1 MSNFNEINK
10 INKYSIKAWNVR
22 HSIKEVLNDFH
33 SQFTNPENI
42 IAKGYKPDVN
52 LEIDCNFLAN
62 TFRGVFSPEKK
73 KEEYKITI
81 QISHCIDNDG
91 NLDKNELLRTLNHEY
106 LHYLDYKANEIYSVN
121 RTSSFSEN
129 EDLMKNE
136 KIKNFQKGILS
147 NNLYSDN
154 NKYDI
159 LAFDEAIFK
168 CLIARTF
175 NKKLEF
181 NAEELN
187 ILFKA
192 HGKNFTDFMNVLEKK
207 LFSKI
212 DLNPYMENIFFIPN
226 EFLKKN
232 EEEKNIFRELFIQI
246 SNMKNIKLSKSDFY
260 NLRNNL
266 IDNLVYEEFNDLTG
280 IASPFSDLRR
290 TVLHLRNLYYTRTLD
305 FYNENPSKNYLRV
318 FEDKKIALHYIG
330 QASEKLSFS
339 GDKKADSF
347 LREYFD
353 LIINNNTKI
362 KYPDEKNN
370 DINDIFSMRVSNNIK
385 YFINKYTSNSI
396 YPIRTIKQ
404 PSNGNSLKSFFNL
417 D

>member
-1 MSNFNEINK
+1 M
-10 INKYSIKAWNVR
+10 
-22 HSIKEVLNDFH
+22 
-33 SQFTNPENI
+33 
-42 IAKGYKPDVN
+42 
-52 LEIDCNFLAN
+52 
-62 TFRGVFSPEKK
+62 KK
-73 KEEYKITI
+73 K
-81 QISHCIDNDG
+81 
-91 NLDKNELLRTLNHEY
+91 
-106 LHYLDYKANEIYSVN
+106 
-121 RTSSFSEN
+121 
-129 EDLMKNE
+129 
-136 KIKNFQKGILS
+136 
-147 NNLYSDN
+147 
-154 NKYDI
+154 
-159 LAFDEAIFK
+159 
-168 CLIARTF
+168 
-175 NKKLEF
+175 
-181 NAEELN
+181 
-187 ILFKA
+187 
-192 HGKNFTDFMNVLEKK
+192 
-207 LFSKI
+207 
-212 DLNPYMENIFFIPN
+212 
-226 EFLKKN
+226 
-232 EEEKNIFRELFIQI
+232 KNIFRELFIQI

-385 YFINKYTSNSI
+385 YFINHLMNKLYEMI
-396 YPIRTIKQ
+396 YIWMII
-404 PSNGNSLKSFFNL
+404 SFIFQLYNRNYL
-417 D
+417 